1 MAPDFP
7 GRGPR
12 SPAGGDGGLA
22 RALSSCSMSQ
32 ILADKHIGYC
42 QVIAPF
48 QSWITIQRIEEL
60 APDTILKDDRAVQFL
75 RAQK

>member
-1 MAPDFP
+1 
-7 GRGPR
+7 
-12 SPAGGDGGLA
+12 
-22 RALSSCSMSQ
+22 MSQ